1 METVYIKKIHKKTSF
16 RLETLRMKQTYTTK
30 NTLES
35 DSYSVLWFQ
44 FCGKPEEKNASSL
57 HFGVNVR
64 FLQGVRLTAMK

>member
-1 METVYIKKIHKKTSF
+1 
-16 RLETLRMKQTYTTK
+16 MKQTYTTK

-44 FCGKPEEKNASSL
+44 FCGKPEEKNAYSL